1 MLPASGPQNEQ
12 INYQTSGSEEY
23 FLWGEWKEFFWH
35 ILENGLSENML
46 PKNSFIFIHIYTYFS
61 YFLHGEYPPI
71 CWNIWTYTYIYI
83 YRYVCMYINTYIYI
97 YTYTY
102 ILILYIYSYKFLH
115 TYIYIYI
122 YIYIHLLVAHPR
134 SDSCMATEVHGQDP
148 FSSSPGPFDVDL
160 MRPRKKYA
168 LKHI

>member
-83 YRYVCMYINTYIYI
+83 DMYVCIYLHIYIHIHTYLFYIYI
-97 YTYTY
+97 ATNFCIHIFTYTYTY
-102 ILILYIYSYKFLH
+102 IYI
-115 TYIYIYI
+115 
-122 YIYIHLLVAHPR
+122 
-134 SDSCMATEVHGQDP
+134 
-148 FSSSPGPFDVDL
+148 
-160 MRPRKKYA
+160 
-168 LKHI
+168 